1 MPLIELKTWPTMS
14 KEEKK
19 EFIYSV
25 TELTTKL
32 LKIVPDKIQI
42 VIHELPKENWGK
54 AGAVATDAEFV
65 VKSRMINWH
74 SQESY
79 PTQAS
84 NVDGMAIIAIDIW
97 NTFDQVTKNQWVSQ
111 LTQIASQFTHA
122 PMDNVL
128 IVIREMIPGNWG
140 QSGVTGA
147 DPEFL
152 SKSRFKT
159 RKEEEVDE

>member
-19 EFIYSV
+19 EYIFSV

-32 LKIVPDKIQI
+32 LNIVPDKIQI
-42 VIHELPKENWGK
+42 VIHELAEENWGK
-54 AGAVATDAEFV
+54 AGAIATDANFAE
-65 VKSRMINWH
+65 KSRVVNWETK
-74 SQESY
+74 ESY
-79 PTQAS
+79 QTQES

-97 NTFDQVTKNQWVSQ
+97 NTFDQMTKDKWVNQ
-111 LTQIASQFTHA
+111 LTQTTSKFTHA
-122 PMDNVL
+122 PFDKVL

-147 DPEFL
+147 DPDFL
-152 SKSRFKT
+152 SKSRT
-159 RKEEEVDE
+159 Y

>member
-1 MPLIELKTWPTMS
+1 MPLIEVKTWPTMS
-14 KEEKK
+14 IEEKK

-54 AGAVATDAEFV
+54 AGAVATDAAFAE
-65 VKSRMINWH
+65 KSRIINWD

-79 PTQAS
+79 QTQENS
-84 NVDGMAIIAIDIW
+84 IDGMAIIAIDIW
-97 NTFDQVTKNQWVSQ
+97 NTFEQVTKDKWVNQ
-111 LTQIASQFTHA
+111 LTQITSEFTHA
-122 PMDNVL
+122 PIDKVL

-147 DPEFL
+147 DPDFL
-152 SKSRFKT
+152 SKSRT
-159 RKEEEVDE
+159 C

>member
-19 EFIYSV
+19 DYIVSV

-42 VIHELPKENWGK
+42 VIHELAKESWGK
-54 AGAVATDAEFV
+54 AGAVANDANFAE
-65 VKSRMINWH
+65 KSRVVNWETK
-74 SQESY
+74 ESY
-79 PTQAS
+79 QTQES

-97 NTFDQVTKNQWVSQ
+97 NTFDQMTKDKWVNQ
-111 LTQIASQFTHA
+111 LTQTTSKFTHA
-122 PMDNVL
+122 PIDKVL

-147 DPEFL
+147 DLDFL
-152 SKSRFKT
+152 SKSRT
-159 RKEEEVDE
+159 Y